1 MIVEA
6 RRDTVSLQGALTKN
20 HWQTIKA
27 AANLLLKRHPAGIV
41 INCAGL
47 TECTEE
53 GAETFFDAQ
62 TYIQKHGAR
71 IVLCDIPEHVME
83 VLRRVPG
90 VRSQLPVACT
100 MAQAR
105 ASLGL
110 HSSYDE
116 TELPSEK
123 VVLLPVWEGMNAEYA
138 AKHALHLTRDEHAV
152 LHTIY
157 ILVVPQ
163 KLALTTPMPEQ
174 EAVAHRTLGMLEALA
189 KRARVK
195 CEKRVERCRDL
206 TRAIV
211 TVAEQERANMLV
223 LGITQGDEMVSESL
237 VYTVLDKAPCEVFVV
252 RAPASQLAAQKG

>member
-6 RRDTVSLQGALTKN
+6 RQDTVNLLGALTKN

-27 AANLLLKRHPAGIV
+27 AANLLLKRNPAGII
-41 INCAGL
+41 INCAGI

-53 GAETFFDAQ
+53 GAETFADAQ
-62 TYIQKHGAR
+62 AYIQKHGAR

-110 HSSYDE
+110 PSTYESSGVG
-116 TELPSEK
+116 TEK
-123 VVLLPVWEGMNAEYA
+123 VVLLPVWEGLNAEYA
-138 AKHALHLTRDEHAV
+138 AQHAIHMTKDQHAILHIV
-152 LHTIY
+152 Y

-163 KLALTTPMPEQ
+163 KLAISTPMPEQ
-174 EAVAHRTLGMLEALA
+174 EATAQRILTELEAMA
-189 KRARVK
+189 KHARVK
-195 CEKRVERCRDL
+195 VEKRVERCRDL
-206 TRAIV
+206 ARGIV
-211 TVAEQERANMLV
+211 ASAEQERASQLV
-223 LGITQGDEMVSESL
+223 LGITSGDAFATDGL
-237 VYTVLDKAPCEVFVV
+237 LTTVLQKAPCEVMVV
-252 RAPASQLAAQKG
+252 RAPVASMASSP

>member
-6 RRDTVSLQGALTKN
+6 RNDTVNLLGALTRN

-27 AANLLLKRHPAGIV
+27 AANLLLKRHPAGII
-41 INCAGL
+41 INCAGI

-53 GAETFFDAQ
+53 GAETFADAQ
-62 TYIQKHGAR
+62 SYIQKHGAR

-90 VRSQLPVACT
+90 VRSQLPLACT

-110 HSSYDE
+110 PSTYE
-116 TELPSEK
+116 TAEASTEK
-123 VVLLPVWEGMNAEYA
+123 IVLLPVWEGMNAQYA
-138 AKHALHLTRDEHAV
+138 AKHALHVARDEHAV
-152 LHTIY
+152 LHIVY
-157 ILVVPQ
+157 ILLVPQ

-174 EAVAHRTLGMLEALA
+174 EEKAHRTLTELEEMA

-195 CEKRVERCRDL
+195 VEKRVERCRDL
-206 TRAIV
+206 ARGVV
-211 TVAEQERANMLV
+211 TAAEQEKASQLV
-223 LGITQGDEMVSESL
+223 LGITPGDAASANGFLS
-237 VYTVLDKAPCEVFVV
+237 TVLQKAPCEVMVV
-252 RAPASQLAAQKG
+252 RAPAVAGQAV

>member
-6 RRDTVSLQGALTKN
+6 RQDTVNLLGALTRN
-20 HWQTIKA
+20 HWLTIKA
-27 AANLLLKRHPAGIV
+27 AANLLLKRNPAGII
-41 INCAGL
+41 INCAGI

-53 GAETFFDAQ
+53 GAETFADAQ
-62 TYIQKHGAR
+62 AYIQKHGAR

-110 HSSYDE
+110 
-116 TELPSEK
+116 PSTYESAEVGAEK
-123 VVLLPVWEGMNAEYA
+123 VVLLPVWQGLDAEYA
-138 AKHALHLTRDEHAV
+138 AQHALHMTRDQHAV
-152 LHTIY
+152 LHIVY

-163 KLALTTPMPEQ
+163 KLALTTPMPEEEQ
-174 EAVAHRTLGMLEALA
+174 AAQSTLTRLEEMA

-195 CEKRVERCRDL
+195 VEKRVERCRDL
-206 TRAIV
+206 ARGIV
-211 TVAEQERANMLV
+211 MAAEQEHASQLILGVTPGDPATANGL
-223 LGITQGDEMVSESL
+223 LT
-237 VYTVLDKAPCEVFVV
+237 TVLQKAPCEVLVV
-252 RAPASQLAAQKG
+252 RAPAATTTGTP

>member
-6 RRDTVSLQGALTKN
+6 RNDTVNLLGALTKN

-27 AANLLLKRHPAGIV
+27 AANLLLKRNPAGII
-41 INCAGL
+41 INCAGI

-53 GAETFFDAQ
+53 GAETFADAQ
-62 TYIQKHGAR
+62 AYIQKHGAR

-110 HSSYDE
+110 PSAYE
-116 TELPSEK
+116 TAEAASEK
-123 VVLLPVWEGMNAEYA
+123 IVLLPIWEGMNAPYA
-138 AKHALHLTRDEHAV
+138 AQHALHFTKDQRAV
-152 LHTIY
+152 LHIVY
-157 ILVVPQ
+157 ILLVPQ

-174 EAVAHRTLGMLEALA
+174 EERAHRTLTELEEMA

-195 CEKRVERCRDL
+195 VEKRVERCRDL
-206 TRAIV
+206 ARGIV
-211 TVAEQERANMLV
+211 IAAEQERASQLI
-223 LGITQGDEMVSESL
+223 LGITPGDMAAANGL
-237 VYTVLDKAPCEVFVV
+237 LTTVLQKAPCEVLVV
-252 RAPASQLAAQKG
+252 RAPAAAGQAV

>member
-6 RRDTVSLQGALTKN
+6 RNDTVNLLGALTKN

-27 AANLLLKRHPAGIV
+27 AANLLLKRNPAGII
-41 INCAGL
+41 INCAGI

-53 GAETFFDAQ
+53 GAETFADAQ
-62 TYIQKHGAR
+62 AYIQKHGAR

-110 HSSYDE
+110 PSAYE
-116 TELPSEK
+116 TAEAASEK
-123 VVLLPVWEGMNAEYA
+123 IVLLPIWEGMNAPYA
-138 AKHALHLTRDEHAV
+138 AQHALHFTKDQHAV
-152 LHTIY
+152 LHIVY
-157 ILVVPQ
+157 ILLVPQ

-174 EAVAHRTLGMLEALA
+174 EERAHRTLTELEEMA

-195 CEKRVERCRDL
+195 VEKRVERCRDL
-206 TRAIV
+206 ARGIV
-211 TVAEQERANMLV
+211 TAAEQERASQLI
-223 LGITQGDEMVSESL
+223 LGITPGDMAAANGL
-237 VYTVLDKAPCEVFVV
+237 LTTVLQKAPCEVLVV
-252 RAPASQLAAQKG
+252 RAPAAAGQAV

>member
-6 RRDTVSLQGALTKN
+6 RNDTVNLLGALTKN

-27 AANLLLKRHPAGIV
+27 AANLLLKRNPSGII
-41 INCAGL
+41 INCSGI

-53 GAETFFDAQ
+53 GAETFADAQ
-62 TYIQKHGAR
+62 AYIQKHGAR

-110 HSSYDE
+110 PSAYE
-116 TELPSEK
+116 TTEAPAEK
-123 VVLLPVWEGMNAEYA
+123 IVLLPIWEGMNAPYA
-138 AKHALHLTRDEHAV
+138 AQHALHMTKDQHAV
-152 LHTIY
+152 LHIVY
-157 ILVVPQ
+157 ILLVPQ

-174 EAVAHRTLGMLEALA
+174 EERAHRTLTELEQMAR
-189 KRARVK
+189 RARVK
-195 CEKRVERCRDL
+195 VEKRVERCRDL
-206 TRAIV
+206 ARGIV
-211 TVAEQERANMLV
+211 IAAEQERASQLI
-223 LGITQGDEMVSESL
+223 LGITPGDMSAANGL
-237 VYTVLDKAPCEVFVV
+237 LTTVLQKAPCEVLVV
-252 RAPASQLAAQKG
+252 RAPAAVGQAV

>member
-6 RRDTVSLQGALTKN
+6 RNDTVNLLGALTKN

-27 AANLLLKRHPAGIV
+27 AANLLLKRNPAGII
-41 INCAGL
+41 INCAGI

-53 GAETFFDAQ
+53 GAETFADAQ
-62 TYIQKHGAR
+62 AYIQKHGAR

-110 HSSYDE
+110 PSAYE
-116 TELPSEK
+116 TAEASAEK
-123 VVLLPVWEGMNAEYA
+123 IVLLPVWEGMNASYA
-138 AKHALHLTRDEHAV
+138 ARHALHFTKDQHAV
-152 LHTIY
+152 LHIVY
-157 ILVVPQ
+157 ILLVPQ

-174 EAVAHRTLGMLEALA
+174 EEKAHRTLTELEEMAR
-189 KRARVK
+189 RARVRV
-195 CEKRVERCRDL
+195 EKRVERCRDL
-206 TRAIV
+206 ARGIV
-211 TVAEQERANMLV
+211 TVAEQERASQLV
-223 LGITQGDEMVSESL
+223 LGITPGDVAAANGL
-237 VYTVLDKAPCEVFVV
+237 LTTVLQKAPCEVLVV
-252 RAPASQLAAQKG
+252 RAPATAGQTV

>member
-6 RRDTVSLQGALTKN
+6 RQDTVNLLGALTKN

-27 AANLLLKRHPAGIV
+27 AANLLLKRNPAGII
-41 INCAGL
+41 INCAGI

-53 GAETFFDAQ
+53 GAETFADAQ

-71 IVLCDIPEHVME
+71 IVLCDIPDYVME

-100 MAQAR
+100 MRQAR

-110 HSSYDE
+110 PSSYE
-116 TELPSEK
+116 GAEGSAEK

-138 AKHALHLTRDEHAV
+138 AQHALHMTKDQHAI
-152 LHTIY
+152 LHIVY

-163 KLALTTPMPEQ
+163 KLALSTPMPEQ
-174 EAVAHRTLGMLEALA
+174 EEIAQRTLDQLEAMA
-189 KRARVK
+189 KRARVRV
-195 CEKRVERCRDL
+195 EKRVERCRDL
-206 TRAIV
+206 ARGIV
-211 TVAEQERANMLV
+211 MTAEQERASQLV
-223 LGITQGDEMVSESL
+223 LGITSGDASATDGL
-237 VYTVLDKAPCEVFVV
+237 LTTILQKAPCEVLVV
-252 RAPASQLAAQKG
+252 RAPAAAINAQ

>member
-6 RRDTVSLQGALTKN
+6 RNDTVNLLGALTRN

-27 AANLLLKRHPAGIV
+27 AANLLLKRHPAGII
-41 INCAGL
+41 INCAGI

-53 GAETFFDAQ
+53 GAETFADAQ
-62 TYIQKHGAR
+62 AYIQKHGAR

-110 HSSYDE
+110 PSAYE
-116 TELPSEK
+116 TAEASTEK
-123 VVLLPVWEGMNAEYA
+123 IVLLPVWEGMNVQYA
-138 AKHALHLTRDEHAV
+138 AKHALHLARDEHAV
-152 LHTIY
+152 LHVVY
-157 ILVVPQ
+157 ILLVPQ

-174 EAVAHRTLGMLEALA
+174 EERAQRTLAELEEMA

-195 CEKRVERCRDL
+195 VEKRVERCRDL
-206 TRAIV
+206 ARGVV
-211 TVAEQERANMLV
+211 TAAEQERASQLIV
-223 LGITQGDEMVSESL
+223 ALTPGDAASANGFL
-237 VYTVLDKAPCEVFVV
+237 NTVLQKAPCEVMVV
-252 RAPASQLAAQKG
+252 RAPAATVSAV

>member
-6 RRDTVSLQGALTKN
+6 RNDTVNLLGALTKN

-27 AANLLLKRHPAGIV
+27 AANLLLKRNPAGII
-41 INCAGL
+41 INCSGI

-53 GAETFFDAQ
+53 GAETFADAQ
-62 TYIQKHGAR
+62 AYIQKHGAR
-71 IVLCDIPEHVME
+71 IVLCDIPEHVMD

-110 HSSYDE
+110 
-116 TELPSEK
+116 PSAYEASEAPAEK
-123 VVLLPVWEGMNAEYA
+123 IVLLPVWEGMNAPYA
-138 AKHALHLTRDEHAV
+138 AQHALHMTKDQRAV
-152 LHTIY
+152 LHIVY
-157 ILVVPQ
+157 ILLVPQ

-174 EAVAHRTLGMLEALA
+174 EERAHRTLTELEEMA

-195 CEKRVERCRDL
+195 VEKRVERCRDL
-206 TRAIV
+206 ARGIV
-211 TVAEQERANMLV
+211 TVAEQERASQLV
-223 LGITQGDEMVSESL
+223 LGITPGDMSAANGL
-237 VYTVLDKAPCEVFVV
+237 LTTVLQKAPCEVLVV
-252 RAPASQLAAQKG
+252 RALAAAAQTV